1 MPAQPHKTRTLRRVY
16 TKTPGGKTVLHYKER
31 KLKGA
36 RCSDCGVV
44 LQGIPRERTYKMKN
58 LPKTK
63 KRPERPFGGIL
74 CSRCMRKKI
83 IEQTRRA
90 K

>member
-1 MPAQPHKTRTLRRVY
+1 MPAQPHKTRSLRRVY
-16 TKTPGGKTVLHYKER
+16 KKTPGGKTVLHYKKR
-31 KLKGA
+31 KPKKASCGGCGA
-36 RCSDCGVV
+36 TLPGV
-44 LQGIPRERTYKMKN
+44 PRERPYKMKR

-83 IEQTRRA
+83 IEQTRRE